1 MKENFYGEK
10 KIFYLVHETFLFRE
24 SNPMNL
30 FDDGKSFWGDNDVVL
45 KYFCYC
51 KTLNSYLYMWCDP
64 FLQRFRNT

>member
-1 MKENFYGEK
+1 MEKNF
-10 KIFYLVHETFLFRE
+10 FYLVHETFLFRE

-51 KTLNSYLYMWCDP
+51 KTLNSYL
-64 FLQRFRNT
+64 